1 MRYDET
7 KAFPH
12 PVLRQSA
19 DDYLD
24 GAFQATVKCD
34 LNKKATRVDLSAVFL
49 NSEKALQELI
59 KKGDAA
65 YALLVDSRETYF
77 RDLITTAETKIKRS
91 YDGGK
96 LKGTVIISPYIVAK
110 NDIPNFQPK
119 NLNSEFDGLHF
130 DIKTGDVIA
139 VETPRELWVGYEL
152 MAPIGSVFELVED
165 ENLSIG
171 VIKLGLDDDKVQ
183 ILVSPEQKKMI
194 DAARGQAL
202 LRAVLLNGIYLPVL
216 IEVLRYMAKASGDY
230 ENYSWYRAISVK
242 CDADGIELNDDTDT
256 LAVAQ
261 KLMKYP
267 LNALNKGPLGA
278 SK

>member
-19 DDYLD
+19 DDYLE

-34 LNKKATRVDLSAVFL
+34 LNIKATRVDLSAVFL

-59 KKGDAA
+59 KKGDAT
-65 YALLVDSRETYF
+65 YALLVDSRETYY
-77 RDLITTAETKIKRS
+77 RDLITTAETTIKRS

-96 LKGTVIISPYIVAK
+96 LKGTVVISPYIVAK
-110 NDIPNFQPK
+110 KDILNFRPQS
-119 NLNSEFDGLHF
+119 LNSEFDGLHF

-165 ENLSIG
+165 ENLSKG

-183 ILVSPEQKKMI
+183 ILVSREQKEVI
-194 DAARGQAL
+194 DAARTQAMQ
-202 LRAVLLNGIYLPVL
+202 RAVLLNGIYLPVL
-216 IEVLRYMAKASGDY
+216 IEVLRYMAKAPEEY

-242 CDADGIELNDDTDT
+242 CDAERIDLSEDTDT
-256 LAVAQ
+256 LDVAQ

-267 LNALNKGPLGA
+267 LNALNRGPLRA